1 MSDISMLKEEL
12 ADIVLDSYSINR
24 VYPNSVQLMGG
35 VKKSIAEITDEAT
48 DIVEERLSD
57 EGLKEFKAHK
67 AAERKA
73 LLHEAVENAYRQQKQ
88 AQDEDEDDFDSDFDT
103 SDLNLLNDVYDKSRG
118 FSVYNVET
126 NQVEDYD
133 AESIREQIGE
143 KHYRKI
149 PKIAVKSIY
158 NPMRPPNTLIPQEVD
173 SKVKHVVNRYKE
185 PNWMRRIRQEYKL
198 SSLSELRNCK
208 PKISKPDLPHSVG
221 IFFNN
226 LFPDEQ
232 SRLWVYRYIFD
243 ALTSQ
248 NGSQY
253 ILYLTGINGNGKTL
267 FAHSIMGNLF
277 GWDLKNSQKLEEAFW
292 KKEFNSA
299 VVDKRFVYCDEVI
312 IPFNYYEKMKD
323 YANKMINVER
333 KGVDANNNTELF
345 YSMICINN
353 HPENYYIHFG
363 DRRHCLP
370 VLGEKP
376 LKDIW
381 SEQEMNEFAK
391 SWDDDELKYTFGS
404 FILSRCWDDKK
415 DKPFTISQLKN
426 KKFYE
431 HTEMHLFEWQ
441 RVMLDMII
449 AKGKQQEET
458 IPFNKIKMKLEPSR
472 NSKAKMPNKPKV
484 ESFLKEFRL
493 EGKHRIG
500 SVIEDRDE
508 DGVKVYSV
516 KIDPHFIVKPK
527 NIDQDGD
534 DLL

>member
-1 MSDISMLKEEL
+1 MLKEEL
-12 ADIVLDSYSINR
+12 ADIVYDSYSIHR
-24 VYPNSVQLMGG
+24 TYPNSIQLMGG
-35 VKKSIAEITDEAT
+35 VKKSISEITDEAA
-48 DIVEERLSD
+48 DIAQDILSK
-57 EGLKEFKAHK
+57 EGLREFNSLKSG
-67 AAERKA
+67 ERRA
-73 LLHEAVENAYRQQKQ
+73 LLHEAFETAYRDQKQ
-88 AQDEDEDDFDSDFDT
+88 AQDEDEDELETDFDT

-126 NQVEDYD
+126 NQVEEYD
-133 AESIREQIGE
+133 AESVKEQIGE
-143 KHYRKI
+143 KQYRKI
-149 PKIAVKSIY
+149 PKIPVKSIY
-158 NPMRPPNTLIPQEVD
+158 NPMMSPNTLIPQEVD
-173 SKVKHVVNRYKE
+173 SKVKHVVNRYRE

-208 PKISKPDLPHSVG
+208 PKILKSEGLPHSVG
-221 IFFNN
+221 IFFDN
-226 LFPDEQ
+226 LFPDKE
-232 SRLWVYRYIFD
+232 SRTWVYRYIFD
-243 ALTSQ
+243 ALTST

-253 ILYLTGINGNGKTL
+253 ILYLTGINGNGKTI

-345 YSMICINN
+345 YSMVCINN
-353 HPENYYIHFG
+353 HSENYYIHFG

-370 VLGEKP
+370 VLGDIP
-376 LKDIW
+376 LKDVW
-381 SEQEMNEFAK
+381 TDSEMGEFVK
-391 SWDDDELKYTFGS
+391 SWEEDDELKYNFS
-404 FILSRCWDDKK
+404 CFILSRCWDERK

-426 KKFYE
+426 KKFYD

-449 AKGKQQEET
+449 TKGKQQEET
-458 IPFNKIKMKLEPSR
+458 IPFNKIKMKLEPNR

-493 EGKHRIG
+493 QGKYRIG
-500 SVIEDRDE
+500 SIVEDRDE
-508 DGVKVYSV
+508 DGVKVYSI
-516 KIDPHFIVKPK
+516 KIDPHFIIKP
-527 NIDQDGD
+527 DDTEQDDGD